1 MGIAV
6 LASGMAVVRGK
17 GGRKASEEWQHYT
30 DDCNPKFETSSKCK
44 YCPLNIEHK
53 GELRKM
59 RSHLKKCP
67 GVRSVVLSLL
77 LLTIIFSDVR

>member
-1 MGIAV
+1 
-6 LASGMAVVRGK
+6 MAAAARAK

-30 DDCNPKFETSSKCK
+30 DDCHPKFGASSKCK
-44 YCPLNIEHK
+44 YCPSKIEHK

-67 GVRSVVLSLL
+67 GARSVVLSFI
-77 LLTIIFSDVR
+77 LLTIIFLGVR